1 MTRILIVYASDYGNT
16 KKMAEAVANG
26 VRSTGAEA
34 LLMEADKATKED
46 LLNSQGLIM
55 GSPVHMGSPDWRVK
69 KFIDTVCSPLWMKD
83 ALIGRVGGVFASG
96 GGFGSGGAGVEI
108 TLLAM
113 INNLAELGM
122 LFVPL
127 PKNTSEFR
135 SGGIQWGPYGR
146 SGGLEITEHPG
157 VSQEALK
164 VAFQH
169 GANIARVAEIH
180 KNQSPFMKEA
190 AKV

>member
-16 KKMAEAVANG
+16 KKMAEAVAEG

-34 LLMEADKATKED
+34 LVKEADQATKED
-46 LLNSQGLIM
+46 LLGSDGLIM

-69 KFIDTVCSPLWMKD
+69 KFIDTVCSGLWMKD

-96 GGFGSGGAGVEI
+96 GGFGSAGAGVEI
-108 TLLAM
+108 TLIAM
-113 INNLAELGM
+113 LNNLAELGM
-122 LFVPL
+122 MMVPL
-127 PKNTSEFR
+127 PKNTPEFK

-146 SGGLEITEHPG
+146 SQGTGMEQTG
-157 VSQEALK
+157 VSKEALK

-169 GANIARVAEIH
+169 GANIARVAEVH
-180 KNQSPFMKEA
+180 KHHSPFLKETV
-190 AKV
+190 KS